1 MLDHYW
7 KGRGCLHL
15 MEWMCRTLH
24 TPNTFPACLIEHL
37 VNSGRGDLV
46 TQLIEHMTCLQLSQG
61 LQSNQQTMQVVYH
74 AKQSMCAS
82 HKTSLLMF
90 SSLGLPQ
97 SIHSHEVH
105 INNLQE
111 VVRVLACIQML
122 YSPNGPTFQCVKAVV
137 PSKKSWAIPWSVHFS
152 LLIHYVKWQLTS
164 AKLKY

>member
-24 TPNTFPACLIEHL
+24 TPNTFPACLMEHL

-82 HKTSLLMF
+82 HKTSLSMF
-90 SSLGLPQ
+90 SSLGSPQ
-97 SIHSHEVH
+97 SIHSHKVH

-111 VVRVLACIQML
+111 VVQSAAWHASRCYIHPMAQLFNVWRQWCLQKNHEQYLGVCIFLCWYIM
-122 YSPNGPTFQCVKAVV
+122 SNGN
-137 PSKKSWAIPWSVHFS
+137 
-152 LLIHYVKWQLTS
+152 
-164 AKLKY
+164 

>member
-1 MLDHYW
+1 
-7 KGRGCLHL
+7 

-37 VNSGRGDLV
+37 VNSGRGALV

-82 HKTSLLMF
+82 HKTSLSMF

-111 VVRVLACIQML
+111 VVQSAGMHPDAIFTQWPNFSMCEGSGAFKKIMSNTLECAFFFADTLCQMATNISKVEILDITL
-122 YSPNGPTFQCVKAVV
+122 YRN
-137 PSKKSWAIPWSVHFS
+137 
-152 LLIHYVKWQLTS
+152 
-164 AKLKY
+164 